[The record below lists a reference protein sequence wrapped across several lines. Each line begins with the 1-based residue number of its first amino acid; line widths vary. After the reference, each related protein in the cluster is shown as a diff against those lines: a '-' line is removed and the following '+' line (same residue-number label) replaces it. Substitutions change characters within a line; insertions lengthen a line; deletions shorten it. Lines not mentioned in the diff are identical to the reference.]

1 MMETLFTTGP
11 LTGFPFQ
18 PPLAFA
24 NRPVATPLFGPAI
37 PGVAFGPPPAVIVGD
52 TNGGVSAPA
61 LLAAVAMRR
70 GQPQGPTSDH
80 EVEDFIYDA
89 LELLP
94 GAADVDVRCE
104 SGRAT
109 LTGSVQHKRAKRDVG
124 EIAWAIPALI
134 DVQNNVTIASRRR
147 ARGSTR
153 DSEPSSSGP
162 ARKQRVRQ
170 SNAWERTFGRSA
182 LATRRAVSAQPRG
195 RTRSGRRSRIAFSQ
209 SSPSPNRND
218 RPFSSCSI
226 RSSDAGCSASTPLVG
241 AAVGNN
247 ALTRDRA

>member
-18 PPLAFA
+18 PPFAFT
-24 NRPVATPLFGPAI
+24 NRPVPTPLFGPAI
-37 PGVAFGPPPAVIVGD
+37 PGVGFGPPPAVIVGD
-52 TNGGVSAPA
+52 TNGVSAPA

-104 SGRAT
+104 AGRAT

-134 DVQNNVTIASRRR
+134 DVQNNVTIAPRRR
-147 ARGSTR
+147 ARGANR
-153 DSEPSSSGP
+153 ESESSSTGQ
-162 ARKQRVRQ
+162 ARKQ
-170 SNAWERTFGRSA
+170 G
-182 LATRRAVSAQPRG
+182 
-195 RTRSGRRSRIAFSQ
+195 
-209 SSPSPNRND
+209 
-218 RPFSSCSI
+218 
-226 RSSDAGCSASTPLVG
+226 
-241 AAVGNN
+241 
-247 ALTRDRA
+247 